1 MSRLD
6 EIRSYALSQLGRL
19 DHVTQFPTETL
30 TRLEGRV
37 PNSLIEMLA
46 TLGIGTWGNGKWQT
60 VDPLRYDGLLRQT
73 FRGDPDFIA
82 DDCTAFA
89 IKGFGDLTCWHR
101 RFGLINVN
109 VLPNAVSSTS
119 FFEGGPADAD
129 QAALSSFSVVPITM
143 GEYYDKYA
151 PDGKGLFKQLVAA
164 HGPLAPGQIFAP
176 RLHPA
181 IGGSMSAE
189 NFRPASALEAT
200 ALLHQMEP
208 FVFMDHRKPRAVEV
222 RKIGRQ

>member
-6 EIRSYALSQLGRL
+6 EIRCHALSKLGTL
-19 DHVTQFPTETL
+19 DHVTPYPTETL
-30 TRLEGRV
+30 TWLEDRV

-46 TLGIGTWGNGKWQT
+46 TLGIGTWGKGKWQT
-60 VDPLRYDGLLRQT
+60 VDPQRYDGLLRQT
-73 FRGDPDFIA
+73 FLGDPDFSA
-82 DDCTAFA
+82 DDCAAFA

-101 RFGLINVN
+101 RFGLLNVH
-109 VLPNAVSSTS
+109 VLPNTVSATS

-129 QAALSSFSVVPITM
+129 QAALLSFSTVPITV

-151 PDGKGLFKQLVAA
+151 HNGKGLFKQLVAA

-189 NFRPASALEAT
+189 NFRHASAPEAT
-200 ALLHQMEP
+200 ALLYQMEP